1 MLITDHEKLKAFQT
15 SHRLWQ
21 GIPSI
26 EVTKRGRTFL
36 TFYSGGTREEIGN
49 FAVVIVSDDG
59 KNFSEPIVAAVE
71 PDNRCF
77 DPCLWIDPLGRLWF
91 TWCVMPE
98 DAVYGAICDDPDA
111 EKLTWHEPVLIG
123 HDVMMNKP
131 TVLSS
136 GEWIFP
142 IAVWAEKLFRG
153 YYCSKDADRGAFV
166 YRSVDQGRTF
176 QKIGGTIMPQR
187 SFDEHMILELEDE
200 RLAMYVR
207 TYYGI
212 GVSYSFDRGKTWTEG
227 VDSGLG
233 GPCSRFFI
241 RRLKSGRVLLIN
253 HVDFRGRNNLTAM
266 LSEDDGRT
274 WPYRLLLD
282 GRDNVSYPD
291 ATQTGDG
298 AIHITYDRE
307 RGGFLSSMDAV
318 YASAREILTAC
329 ITEEDIIAGRLV
341 NAQSYLSRVC
351 SKLGRYAQEETNP
364 FGEAERYSADALAA
378 LLSDKT
384 PDEIVERI
392 FELYPV
398 HCANMHRLASGEMD
412 ALIDQLRE
420 NPADKTSLIRR
431 IVTLVRAAARA
442 EERVPL
448 VERVKAIVRA
458 DLSQEMSAGDV
469 AQLAGVSLYYMLHQ
483 FKRATGITISDY
495 RNELRLTQAKR
506 LLVSGT
512 QSMTEIAH
520 ACGFGDSS
528 YFAKVFLKEEGV
540 SPSEYRRMLQ
550 KAR

>member
-15 SHRLWQ
+15 AHRLWQ

-49 FAVVIVSDDG
+49 FAMVIVSDDG
-59 KNFSEPIVAAVE
+59 KNFSEPIAAAFE

-111 EKLTWHEPVLIG
+111 DELVWHEPVLIG

-136 GEWIFP
+136 GEWLFP
-142 IAVWAEKLFRG
+142 IAVWAEKLFLG
-153 YYCSKDADRGAFV
+153 YYCSKDAERGAFA

-253 HVDFRGRNNLTAM
+253 HVDFKGRNNLTAL

-291 ATQTGDG
+291 ATQTDDG

-318 YASAREILTAC
+318 YACAREILTAR

-341 NAQSYLSRVC
+341 DAQSYLSRVC
-351 SKLGRYAQEETNP
+351 SKLGHYAQEETNP

-378 LLSDKT
+378 LLSDKA

-398 HCANMHRLASGEMD
+398 RCANMHRLASGEMD
-412 ALIDQLRE
+412 ALIEQLRE

-431 IVTLVRAAARA
+431 IVTLVHAANRE

-448 VERVKAIVRA
+448 VERVKEIVRA
-458 DLSQEMSAGDV
+458 QLSQEMSAGDI
-469 AQLAGVSLYYMLHQ
+469 AQQAGVSLYYMLHQ
-483 FKRATGITISDY
+483 FKHATGITISDY

-540 SPSEYRRMLQ
+540 SPSAYRRML
-550 KAR
+550 KR